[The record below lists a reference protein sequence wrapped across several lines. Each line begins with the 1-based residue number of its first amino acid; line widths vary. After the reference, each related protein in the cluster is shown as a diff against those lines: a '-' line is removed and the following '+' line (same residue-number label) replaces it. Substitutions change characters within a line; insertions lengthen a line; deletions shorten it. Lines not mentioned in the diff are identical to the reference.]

1 MFPTLIRTCID
12 SYKGITVA
20 SLVKTFLNMAG
31 GRDELMKYLKGLD
44 IVPELI
50 EHPEVFTVE
59 AMMPYLE
66 KCNGVVSKNLFLKDK
81 KKGLWLV
88 SVEAERTVSLSE
100 IAKKVGAPGGL
111 RFADEAIM
119 IERLGVAQGC
129 CTALALF
136 NDHEKKVKFVL
147 DSAFLNGEHENV
159 YFHPM
164 VNTQTVGLKKD
175 DFKKFLSA
183 TGHNPVL
190 IEF

>member
-1 MFPTLIRTCID
+1 MT
-12 SYKGITVA
+12 
-20 SLVKTFLNMAG
+20 G
-31 GRDELMKYLKGLD
+31 GRDELMNYLKELD

-59 AMMPYLE
+59 AMMPYLQ

-88 SVEAERTVSLSE
+88 SVEAERTVNLSE

-119 IERLGVAQGC
+119 IATLGVAQGC

-136 NDHEKKVKFVL
+136 NDLEKKVKFVL
-147 DSAFLNGEHENV
+147 DSAFLHGEHENV

-164 VNTQTVGLKKD
+164 VNTQTVGLKKA

-183 TGHNPVL
+183 TGHSPVL